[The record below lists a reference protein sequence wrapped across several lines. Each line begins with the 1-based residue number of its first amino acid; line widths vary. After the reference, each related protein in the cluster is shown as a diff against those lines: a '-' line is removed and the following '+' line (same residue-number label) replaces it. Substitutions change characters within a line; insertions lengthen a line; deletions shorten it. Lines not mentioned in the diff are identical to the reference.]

1 MADNLAVS
9 VTADTSELRA
19 QLALAQADLKAF
31 GAETRKLATDIRSGG
46 DASGVLRGQLEQVAG
61 QFNAA
66 KSNVVSLTGALRDGT
81 RAHIEHAT
89 GIKAVNE
96 ALVGMTSPITGAVGG
111 LREFAEIAGIAFVG
125 ERIIEFSKQMAE
137 LGEKTVIMAAALGLT
152 PQAFSLLAGALTIA
166 GGDAETAERTM
177 ERLAHSVG
185 QALANP
191 ASAAGDAFRRLGITQ
206 DELKTHG
213 SNLDAL
219 LTLLAA
225 RFVAYR
231 NDLDKTNALHEL
243 AGRGMDKLIPALR
256 GGAEGW
262 EEIRQRAHDVGAELS
277 GATIEALAKS
287 ASGPISSPT

>member
-46 DASGVLRGQLEQVAG
+46 DASGVLRGQLEQVGG

-66 KSNVVSLTGALRDGT
+66 KSNVVSLPGALRDGT

-152 PQAFSLLAGALTIA
+152 PQAFTPLPGAPTL
-166 GGDAETAERTM
+166 
-177 ERLAHSVG
+177 
-185 QALANP
+185 P
-191 ASAAGDAFRRLGITQ
+191 AGDP
-206 DELKTHG
+206 HP
-213 SNLDAL
+213 
-219 LTLLAA
+219 
-225 RFVAYR
+225 
-231 NDLDKTNALHEL
+231 
-243 AGRGMDKLIPALR
+243 PAPPLNP
-256 GGAEGW
+256 
-262 EEIRQRAHDVGAELS
+262 LPPPP
-277 GATIEALAKS
+277 L
-287 ASGPISSPT
+287 